1 MYGSPITMCMTSAH
15 IVPKTATIATADQY
29 GQVRYVGVRNCH
41 VIASAKSTNPT
52 TTARYLLTSFT
63 R

>member
-1 MYGSPITMCMTSAH
+1 MTSAH

-41 VIASAKSTNPT
+41 VIATTNSTNP
-52 TTARYLLTSFT
+52 RPPRPYLLTSFT

>member
-1 MYGSPITMCMTSAH
+1 MTSAH
-15 IVPKTATIATADQY
+15 IVPNTATIATADQY
-29 GQVRYVGVRNCH
+29 GQVRYVGVRNCQ
-41 VIASAKSTNPT
+41 VIAIANRMNPT